1 MKFIETKLSGAYL
14 IEIEP
19 VEDERGSF
27 ARTYCKREFR
37 AQGLETFFPQHS
49 ISHSVRKGT
58 LRGLHFQK
66 DPYEEVKLVS
76 CVQGAV
82 LDVIVDMRPASA
94 TRWNWFAAELSARNN
109 RRLYIPRGF
118 AHGFMTMQ
126 SDSIVSYMIS
136 EFYTPSA
143 ASGLRFDDP
152 VLAIDWP
159 QPPTS
164 ISARDT
170 AWPLLHVEPA

>member
-1 MKFIETKLSGAYL
+1 MKFIETKLSGAHL

-49 ISHSVRKGT
+49 ISHSRRKGT

-76 CVQGAV
+76 CTQGAV

-94 TRWNWFAAELSARNN
+94 TRWQWVAVELSARNN

-118 AHGFMTMQ
+118 AHGFMTLQ

-152 VLAIDWP
+152 RLRIDWP

-164 ISARDT
+164 ISARDM
-170 AWPLLHVEPA
+170 AWPLLHAEPA